1 MRWPAKTSGAFGFG
15 LNFLLLLFFVSRQ
28 RKVRKELTATIQA
41 KFYLLYFAFEKY
53 SKIFFSCFS
62 FSLDGKRNKKIKAKP
77 NAPPVS
83 PGQRTEEYDSS
94 KISFFF
100 CTDRLNTFLR
110 VIRKPWRRCVPT

>member
-1 MRWPAKTSGAFGFG
+1 MYLRSIKTAHVRWPAKTSGAFGFG

-77 NAPPVS
+77 NAPPVL
-83 PGQRTEEYDSS
+83 PAHAHEEYE
-94 KISFFF
+94 KLQTYF
-100 CTDRLNTFLR
+100 
-110 VIRKPWRRCVPT
+110 VIEVK

>member
-1 MRWPAKTSGAFGFG
+1 MTVHVRWPAKNSGPFGFG

-28 RKVRKELTATIQA
+28 RKVRKELIATIQA
-41 KFYLLYFAFEKY
+41 KFYVLYFAFEKNI

-83 PGQRTEEYDSS
+83 PGQRT
-94 KISFFF
+94 
-100 CTDRLNTFLR
+100 
-110 VIRKPWRRCVPT
+110 